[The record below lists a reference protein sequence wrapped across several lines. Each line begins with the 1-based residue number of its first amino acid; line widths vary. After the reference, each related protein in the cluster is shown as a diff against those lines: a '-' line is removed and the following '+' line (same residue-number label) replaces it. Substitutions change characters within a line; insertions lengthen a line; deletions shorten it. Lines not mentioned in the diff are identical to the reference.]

1 MLSAAGGR
9 TDERP
14 YSPPGRQPSLEPPMR
29 RRLLTAATVLTLGS
43 TPSWAA
49 PASPPCEA
57 ALGTW
62 DYVAPSKPGRAV
74 VTKLADGRHHL
85 VWIVSERGATVA
97 GAWEATCEGSR
108 RTWRVL
114 FPSDPGI
121 AGLKVVEEF
130 EVSGDEIRFWILGPD
145 GKRGPMGGARRL
157 P

>member
-1 MLSAAGGR
+1 VPQPFRPLAAA
-9 TDERP
+9 D
-14 YSPPGRQPSLEPPMR
+14 SLQKR
-29 RRLLTAATVLTLGS
+29 ILTVMMALALGS

-49 PASPPCEA
+49 PAPSPCEA

-85 VWIVSERGATVA
+85 VWIVSERGGTAA
-97 GAWEATCEGSR
+97 GAWEGICEGSR

-130 EVSGDEIRFWILGPD
+130 ELDGDGIRFWLLGPD